1 MTIQTARTSEA
12 GFVQVDFTRC
22 TQCGQC
28 AEVCSAGPLRM
39 EKEGLSVL
47 PSRGFGCIAC
57 GHCMMVCP
65 VDCIQVSG
73 REFSPT
79 DVVVD
84 EYSQKRT
91 EYNSLLHLM
100 RKRRS
105 IRKYTQEAVPNDAL
119 EQIITAVTTAPM
131 GIPPS
136 DVELVVFSTREKVA
150 EFGEEIL
157 TLMGKRKWMFSPLMA
172 KVLRIF
178 WGKEFMESVNT
189 FIRPALNMLLKDGQE
204 GKDSLFYHAPVAILF
219 VASPYS
225 DPVDASIAAT
235 YGMLAAE
242 ALGLGTCFIGTA
254 GYFVKYSGKLKKK
267 YGLDKRCQ
275 PGPVLL
281 LGLPAVTY
289 EKTVKRSLRRV
300 TYW

>member
-1 MTIQTARTSEA
+1 
-12 GFVQVDFTRC
+12 
-22 TQCGQC
+22 
-28 AEVCSAGPLRM
+28 M
-39 EKEGLSVL
+39 EKDGLSIL
-47 PSRGFGCIAC
+47 AGRGFGCIAC

-65 VDCIQVSG
+65 GDCIQVYG
-73 REFSPT
+73 REFLPT

-84 EYSQKRT
+84 TSLQESTDYH
-91 EYNSLLHLM
+91 SLLHLM
-100 RKRRS
+100 KKRRS
-105 IRKYTQEAVPNDAL
+105 IRKYSQEPVPNESL
-119 EQIITAVTTAPM
+119 EQIITAITTAPM

-136 DVELVVFSTREKVA
+136 DVELVVFSTHEKVA

-157 TLMGKRKWMFSPLMA
+157 TMMEKSKWMFSPIMA
-172 KVLRIF
+172 RVFRIF

-189 FIRPALNMLLKDGQE
+189 FIRPALNMLLKERQE
-204 GKDSLFYHAPVAILF
+204 GRDSLFYQAPVAILF

-242 ALGLGTCFIGTA
+242 SLGLGTCFIGTA

-281 LGLPAVTY
+281 LGPSAITY
-289 EKTVKRSLRRV
+289 EKTVNRSLRRV
-300 TYW
+300 AYR